1 VIVDRDA
8 PCTGAC
14 RILVADKIAAEGIA
28 RLEQAAAVDVATGLS
43 TDQLREKIGDYDA
56 LVVRSETHVTEPII
70 AAGRRLKVIGRA
82 GVGVDNI
89 DVPAATR
96 HGVIVVNSPEG
107 NTVAAAEHTI
117 AMLMALS
124 RRIPDATASLRAG
137 KWDRRRFVGVEVY
150 NKALGVIGLGKI
162 GREVAR
168 RAQGLGMQVLGSDV
182 FVSPEQAKQLGVELV
197 ELPELIRRSDYIT
210 VHTPLTRETRGLLAD
225 DQFAQMKRGVRIINC
240 ARGGIVDE
248 AALQRALDAGIVAG
262 AALDVFSEEPPP
274 AELPLL
280 KDERVVVTPHLG
292 ASTEEAQVN
301 VALDV
306 AEEILAVLD
315 GRPPRSAV
323 NMPAVSA
330 EVYARIEPYLRLGDK
345 IGRLHAQLSD
355 SPIRGVQIAYSGD
368 ILNLELQPV
377 TRAILVGLLQP
388 RMAESINFV
397 NAPFVAESRGIRV
410 TESKT
415 AGESDYPNLIEV
427 TVELHDRPGRK
438 TPGRRSISGTV
449 HGRRAIRI
457 QDIDE
462 FHLDVVP
469 EGHMLLAIYGDRPG
483 IVGLVGTLLGQRD
496 INIAGMHV
504 GRQEQRGR
512 ALMVLNLDDTVPAP
526 LLEELS
532 QAIEAELVRLVE
544 L

>member
-1 VIVDRDA
+1 MIVARDA
-8 PCTGAC
+8 PCGGAC
-14 RILVADKIAAEGIA
+14 RILVADKIAAEGVA
-28 RLEQAAAVDVATGLS
+28 RLKQAAEVEIATGLS
-43 TDQLREKIGDYDA
+43 ADQLRGKIPEYDA
-56 LVVRSETHVTEPII
+56 LVVRSETRVTEPII

-107 NTVAAAEHTI
+107 NTVAAAEHTL
-117 AMLMALS
+117 AMLFALS
-124 RRIPDATASLRAG
+124 RKIPDATASLRAG
-137 KWDRRRFVGVEVY
+137 RWERGRFIGVEIY
-150 NKALGVIGLGKI
+150 NKVLGIIGLGNI

-168 RAQGLGMQVLGSDV
+168 RAQGLGMQVLGRDP
-182 FVSPEQAKQLGVELV
+182 FVSPEQASQLGVEMV
-197 ELPELIRRSDYIT
+197 EMAELLQRSDYIS
-210 VHTPLTRETRGLLAD
+210 VHTVLNRETRGMIGDA
-225 DQFAQMKRGVRIINC
+225 QFAEMKRGVRILNC
-240 ARGGIVDE
+240 ARGGIIDE
-248 AALQRALDAGIVAG
+248 AALQRALEAGIVAG
-262 AALDVFSEEPPP
+262 AALDVFDQEPPP
-274 AELPLL
+274 ADLPLL

-315 GRPPRSAV
+315 GRPPRTAV

-345 IGRLHAQLSD
+345 IGRLHAQLAD
-355 SPIRGVQIAYSGD
+355 RPVGEVRIVYSGE

-388 RMAESINFV
+388 SMAESVNFV
-397 NAPFVAESRGIRV
+397 NAQYVAESRGIRV

-415 AGESDYPNLIEV
+415 AGETDYANLIEV
-427 TVELHDRPGRK
+427 TVAGPARGPREQRM
-438 TPGRRSISGTV
+438 ISGTV
-449 HGRRAIRI
+449 HSRRDIRI
-457 QDIDE
+457 QDIDQ
-462 FHLDVVP
+462 FHIDVVP
-469 EGHMLLAIYGDRPG
+469 EGHLLLASYVDRPG
-483 IVGLVGTLLGQRD
+483 IVGLVGTLLGRHQ

-512 ALMVLNLDDTVPAP
+512 ALMVLTLDDAVPEP
-526 LLEELS
+526 LLTELA
-532 QAIEAELVRLVE
+532 QAIEAEQVRLVE